1 MTRLARR
8 DVLTALA
15 STPGLCVF
23 RSSSAQAAAGHLALQ
38 GAGATFPAPLY
49 AAWIERF
56 HQVHPEIKIAYDAV
70 GSGEGIKRFTA
81 GAVDFAASDAAMT
94 DAQIAAVD
102 RGVRLIP
109 ATAGMVVLAY
119 NLPGLDGP
127 LKLSHDVYPAI
138 LAGEITR
145 WSDPRIVAANPGL
158 HLPDSMI
165 AIIGRLDSSG
175 TTFALSSN
183 LSAVSPSWKS
193 RHGVATRVDWPSS
206 AMLVRGNEGVAGRI
220 KVTEGA
226 IGYVE
231 YGFARRLG
239 LPTAELENRAGA
251 YVAATPESGAQA
263 LAETVPEMPANL
275 RMFVGDPSGAAS
287 YPIVTYSWLILY
299 DHYPDAEREA
309 AVLAFVRWG
318 LTEGQQRSADLG
330 YIPLPQAAA
339 DRALAMLGGIG

>member
-1 MTRLARR
+1 MTRLDRR
-8 DVLTALA
+8 AVLAALA
-15 STPGLCVF
+15 FAPGLGIAGPN
-23 RSSSAQAAAGHLALQ
+23 SAQAASGPMVLQ

-56 HQVHPEIKIAYDAV
+56 HRAHPEIKIAYDAV
-70 GSGEGIKRFTA
+70 GSGEGVKRFTA

-127 LKLSHDVYPAI
+127 LKLPHDVYPAI

-145 WSDPRIVAANPGL
+145 WSDPRIVTANPGL
-158 HLPDSMI
+158 TLPNSTI
-165 AIIGRLDSSG
+165 AIVARLDSSG
-175 TTFALSSN
+175 TTFALTNN
-183 LSAVSPSWKS
+183 LSAVSPSWQS
-193 RHGVATRVDWPSS
+193 RHGAATRIDWPSGT
-206 AMLVRGNEGVAGRI
+206 MLVRGNEGVAGRI

-239 LPTAELENRAGA
+239 LPTAELENRAGT
-251 YVAATPESGAQA
+251 YVAATSESGAQA
-263 LAETVPEMPANL
+263 LAETVAEMPDDL
-275 RMFVGDPSGAAS
+275 RIFVGDPGGAAS

-299 DHYPDAEREA
+299 DRYQDAEREA

-318 LTEGQQRSADLG
+318 LTEGQQQSDELG
-330 YIPLPQAAA
+330 YIPLPQSVT
-339 DRALAMLGGIG
+339 DRALATLGGIG